1 MVELYFCGSKRKA
14 KAFQEAEAVRD
25 KRYHRQFLLSF
36 FFKEKEADNSK
47 VKIGGGGKILKLVS
61 ALQISATKIHIVVAW
76 SLKLH
81 FLNIIALTIDYIT
94 LQIKEIQASTPSPNN
109 YCLFFYMCSHIYLL
123 HVICIIVINTKKS
136 MSYPNIK
143 II

>member
-36 FFKEKEADNSK
+36 FLKKK
-47 VKIGGGGKILKLVS
+47 RLTILKLVS
-61 ALQISATKIHIVVAW
+61 ALEISATKIHIVVAW

-94 LQIKEIQASTPSPNN
+94 LQIKEIQASTPLPNN

-123 HVICIIVINTKKS
+123 HVICIVVTNTKKS